1 MKSALLGCWPEIP
14 ALATQKP
21 ALTANCSSLV
31 IMDRHAVT
39 ASDTRLFKWYGLW
52 ALWHCLKMPPQLHQ
66 HVNESA
72 QRRDLRPL
80 GELCQRRFF
89 CSRNSRP
96 IANALDGRAWQYT
109 TRACVR
115 NSPVEESS
123 RMTLPGSQG
132 QSVKMRAP
140 CEVTFSVQAYPT
152 CGGPC
157 PFETKTRNFW
167 SSRFS
172 RRPVNSPALMGLLL
186 KGAGS
191 LLPI

>member
-1 MKSALLGCWPEIP
+1 MAAFG
-14 ALATQKP
+14 T
-21 ALTANCSSLV
+21 
-31 IMDRHAVT
+31 
-39 ASDTRLFKWYGLW
+39 GLKV
-52 ALWHCLKMPPQLHQ
+52 LPQLHQ

-186 KGAGS
+186 KGAGL
-191 LLPI
+191 LLPIWTCKPDLCNPVNTRHVLTMGDPASEICG